1 MTILDKEYKL
11 YLGSDIVKVYIDIE
25 NSKTQI
31 VETVYVNIIKYEEN
45 EMIFDISTLNNH
57 ELEILKNAIND
68 KLTYTDI
75 EMFFIGDSNIPNF
88 GPDYEY
94 EIIDNKLILKY
105 IYKKKKEHTEEKNDD
120 WTLKYENEFG
130 KIAYDFL
137 ISKYNYLLIYNKNGL
152 KYKYYKNKPKDSI
165 FMDLFFNKNYK
176 MIAIFKRKDKINLN
190 SNLRD
195 NLIYINSYCE

>member
-1 MTILDKEYKL
+1 M
-11 YLGSDIVKVYIDIE
+11 KVYIDIE

-31 VETVYVNIIKYEEN
+31 VETICVNIIKYEEN

-165 FMDLFFNKNYK
+165 FMDLFFNKSYK

>member
-11 YLGSDIVKVYIDIE
+11 YLGSDIVASYIDIE

-31 VETVYVNIIKYEEN
+31 VETICVNIIKYEEN

-105 IYKKKKEHTEEKNDD
+105 IYKKKKEHTEEKNYD

-137 ISKYNYLLIYNKNGL
+137 ISKYNYLLIYNNNGL

>member
-31 VETVYVNIIKYEEN
+31 VETICVNIIKYEEN

-57 ELEILKNAIND
+57 ELEILKNAINE

>member
-31 VETVYVNIIKYEEN
+31 VETICVNIIKYEEN

-57 ELEILKNAIND
+57 ELQILKNAIND

>member
-11 YLGSDIVKVYIDIE
+11 YLGSDIVASYIDIE

-31 VETVYVNIIKYEEN
+31 VETVNVNIIKYEEN

-57 ELEILKNAIND
+57 ELQILKNAIND

-88 GPDYEY
+88 GPNYEY

>member
-1 MTILDKEYKL
+1 MTTLNKKYKL
-11 YLGSDIVKVYIDIE
+11 YPGSDIVASYIDIE
-25 NSKTQI
+25 NSKTQK
-31 VETVYVNIIKYEEN
+31 VETICVNVIKYEEN
-45 EMIFDISTLNNH
+45 EIIFDISTLNNH

-75 EMFFIGDSNIPNF
+75 EMFFIDKSNIPNF

-137 ISKYNYLLIYNKNGL
+137 ISKYNYLLIYNNNGL

>member
-31 VETVYVNIIKYEEN
+31 VETICVNIIKYEEN

-75 EMFFIGDSNIPNF
+75 EMFFIDDSNIPNF

>member
-11 YLGSDIVKVYIDIE
+11 YLGSDIVAAYIDIE
-25 NSKTQI
+25 NSKTQK
-31 VETVYVNIIKYEEN
+31 VETICVNVIKCEED
-45 EMIFDISTLNNH
+45 EIIFDITNINSH
-57 ELEILKNAIND
+57 ELKILKNAINE

-75 EMFFIGDSNIPNF
+75 EMFFIDKSNIPNF

-105 IYKKKKEHTEEKNDD
+105 IYKKKKEYMEEKNED
-120 WTLKYENEFG
+120 WTLKYEEEFS

-137 ISKYNYLLIYNKNGL
+137 ISKYNYLLIYNSNGL

-165 FMDLFFNKNYK
+165 FMDLFFDKNYK
-176 MIAIFKRKDKINLN
+176 MISLFKKKKEINF

-195 NLIYINSYCE
+195 SLEYINSYCE

>member
-31 VETVYVNIIKYEEN
+31 VETICVNIIKYEEN

-137 ISKYNYLLIYNKNGL
+137 ISKYNYLLIYNNNGL

-165 FMDLFFNKNYK
+165 FMDLFFNKSYK

>member
-11 YLGSDIVKVYIDIE
+11 YLGSDIVASYIDIE

-31 VETVYVNIIKYEEN
+31 VETICVNIIKYEEN

-137 ISKYNYLLIYNKNGL
+137 ISKYNYLLIYNNNGL

>member
-31 VETVYVNIIKYEEN
+31 VETICVNIIKYEEN

-88 GPDYEY
+88 APDYEY

-165 FMDLFFNKNYK
+165 FMDLFFNKSYK

>member
-11 YLGSDIVKVYIDIE
+11 YLGSDIVKAYIDIE

-31 VETVYVNIIKYEEN
+31 VETICVNIIKYEEN

-75 EMFFIGDSNIPNF
+75 EMFFIDDSNIPNF

>member
-31 VETVYVNIIKYEEN
+31 VETICVNIIKYEEN

>member
-31 VETVYVNIIKYEEN
+31 VETICVNIIKYEEN

-75 EMFFIGDSNIPNF
+75 EIFFIGDSNIPNF

>member
-11 YLGSDIVKVYIDIE
+11 YLGSDIVKAYIDIE

-31 VETVYVNIIKYEEN
+31 VETVNVNIIKYEEN

-137 ISKYNYLLIYNKNGL
+137 ISKYNYLLIYNNNGL

-165 FMDLFFNKNYK
+165 FMNLFFNKNYK

>member
-11 YLGSDIVKVYIDIE
+11 YLGSDIVASYIDIE

-31 VETVYVNIIKYEEN
+31 VETICVNIIKYEEN

-165 FMDLFFNKNYK
+165 FMDLFFNKSYK

>member
-1 MTILDKEYKL
+1 M
-11 YLGSDIVKVYIDIE
+11 KVYIDIE

-31 VETVYVNIIKYEEN
+31 VETICINIIKYEEN

-75 EMFFIGDSNIPNF
+75 EMFFIDDSNIPNF

-137 ISKYNYLLIYNKNGL
+137 ISKYNYLLIYNNNGL

>member
-31 VETVYVNIIKYEEN
+31 VETICVNIIKYEEN
-45 EMIFDISTLNNH
+45 EMTFDISTLNNH

-137 ISKYNYLLIYNKNGL
+137 ISKYNYLLIYNNNGL

>member
-31 VETVYVNIIKYEEN
+31 VETICVNIIKYEEN
-45 EMIFDISTLNNH
+45 EMIFDISILNNH

-75 EMFFIGDSNIPNF
+75 EIFFIGDSNIPNF

>member
-11 YLGSDIVKVYIDIE
+11 YLRSDIVASYIDIE

-31 VETVYVNIIKYEEN
+31 VETICVNIIKYEE
-45 EMIFDISTLNNH
+45 
-57 ELEILKNAIND
+57 
-68 KLTYTDI
+68 
-75 EMFFIGDSNIPNF
+75 
-88 GPDYEY
+88 
-94 EIIDNKLILKY
+94 
-105 IYKKKKEHTEEKNDD
+105 
-120 WTLKYENEFG
+120 EFN

-137 ISKYNYLLIYNKNGL
+137 ISKYNYLLIYNNNDL
-152 KYKYYKNKPKDSI
+152 KYKYYKNKSKDSI

-195 NLIYINSYCE
+195 NLIYINSYGE

>member
-31 VETVYVNIIKYEEN
+31 VETICVNIIKYEEN

-105 IYKKKKEHTEEKNDD
+105 IYKKKKEHKEEKNDD

-137 ISKYNYLLIYNKNGL
+137 ISKYNYLLIYNNNGL

>member
-31 VETVYVNIIKYEEN
+31 VETICVNIIKYEEN

-137 ISKYNYLLIYNKNGL
+137 ISKYNYLLIYNNNGL

>member
-11 YLGSDIVKVYIDIE
+11 YSGSDIVKAYIDIE

-137 ISKYNYLLIYNKNGL
+137 ISKYNYLLIYNNNGL

-190 SNLRD
+190 SNL
-195 NLIYINSYCE
+195 IYINSYCE

>member
-31 VETVYVNIIKYEEN
+31 VKTICVNIIKYEEN

-75 EMFFIGDSNIPNF
+75 EIFFIGDSNIPNF

-137 ISKYNYLLIYNKNGL
+137 ISKYNYLLIYNNNGL

>member
-31 VETVYVNIIKYEEN
+31 VETICVNIIKYEEN

-137 ISKYNYLLIYNKNGL
+137 ISKYNYLLIYNNNGL

-165 FMDLFFNKNYK
+165 FMNLFFNKNYK

>member
-11 YLGSDIVKVYIDIE
+11 YLGSDIVKAYIDIE

-31 VETVYVNIIKYEEN
+31 VETICVNIIKYEEN

-137 ISKYNYLLIYNKNGL
+137 ISKYNYLLIYNNNGL

>member
-31 VETVYVNIIKYEEN
+31 VETICVNIIKYEEN

-165 FMDLFFNKNYK
+165 FMDLFFNKSYK

>member
-31 VETVYVNIIKYEEN
+31 VETVNVNIIKYEEN

-137 ISKYNYLLIYNKNGL
+137 ISKYNYLLIYNNNGL